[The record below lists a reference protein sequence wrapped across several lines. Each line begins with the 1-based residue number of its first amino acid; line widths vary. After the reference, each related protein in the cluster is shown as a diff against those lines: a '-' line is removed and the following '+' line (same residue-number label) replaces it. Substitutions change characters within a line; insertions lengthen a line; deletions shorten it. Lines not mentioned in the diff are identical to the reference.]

1 MDLDIK
7 IPVFTRG
14 NDGRLHR
21 ARAEKV
27 AKPKAE
33 KPATSATS
41 ANEPKAR
48 KTVQVRER
56 TEKRAAG
63 SVHTLVEN
71 WTPKARVLLIARQRC
86 ACCGER
92 VEYVAGDLIEYSER
106 DKVAG
111 IRTIR
116 TRAFNRMVDARHAW
130 EALPRRVDYLEESVQ
145 QCGKCIRVD
154 EIFETML
161 EDKHSVQIQMPLF
174 A

>member
-14 NDGRLHR
+14 NDGRLR
-21 ARAEKV
+21 REKTPKQ
-27 AKPKAE
+27 AKPTA
-33 KPATSATS
+33 PATP
-41 ANEPKAR
+41 NESKAR
-48 KTVQVRER
+48 KTVQVRAAG
-56 TEKRAAG
+56 EKRASG

-71 WTPKARVLLIARQRC
+71 WTPRARVLLVARQTC
-86 ACCGER
+86 ACCGEK
-92 VEYVAGDLIEYSER
+92 VEYVAGDLIEYTER

-130 EALPRRVDYLEESVQ
+130 EALPRRVDYLEEEVQ

-161 EDKHSVQIQMPLF
+161 EDKHSVQLQMPLF

>member
-7 IPVFTRG
+7 IPIFTRG
-14 NDGRLHR
+14 NNGRLR
-21 ARAEKV
+21 REKTPKEKI
-27 AKPKAE
+27 AKAIA
-33 KPATSATS
+33 PATP
-41 ANEPKAR
+41 NEPKAR
-48 KTVQVRER
+48 KTAQVREK
-56 TEKRAAG
+56 TAKG
-63 SVHTLVEN
+63 SVHTLMEN
-71 WTPKARVLLIARQRC
+71 WTPKARVLLVARQTC

-116 TRAFNRMVDARHAW
+116 TRAFNRVVDARYAW
-130 EALPRRVDYLEESVQ
+130 EALPRRIDYLDEEVQ

-154 EIFETML
+154 EIFDTML

>member
-14 NDGRLHR
+14 NDGRLR
-21 ARAEKV
+21 REKTPKQ
-27 AKPKAE
+27 AK
-33 KPATSATS
+33 ATAPSVSDTATP
-41 ANEPKAR
+41 NEPKAR

-56 TEKRAAG
+56 TEKRASG

-71 WTPKARVLLIARQRC
+71 WTPRARVLLIARQTC
-86 ACCGER
+86 ACCGEK
-92 VEYVAGDLIEYSER
+92 VEYVAGDLIEYTER

-111 IRTIR
+111 VRTIR
-116 TRAFNRMVDARHAW
+116 TRAFNRMVDARYAW

-161 EDKHSVQIQMPLF
+161 EDKHSVQIQMPL
-174 A
+174 AL